1 MFILDFAQHP
11 KLHEHYTKIIPDF
24 GNRGMF
30 LKKQHKNFI
39 KKIIIKLH
47 NYIILYIICY
57 KIFFYLNFFFKYQ
70 N

>member
-47 NYIILYIICY
+47 NYIIL
-57 KIFFYLNFFFKYQ
+57 KNNF
-70 N
+70 